1 MKSIIRVSKEE
12 SLIKSILFLDIKLT
26 KNDFY
31 KINFE
36 KLVFIL
42 SSHLML
48 PAFYYCCKKKNLLV
62 YLPEDLSSYLSEI
75 YNINKERNKKLLVEM
90 KIISKFLDNSGI
102 NHLFLKGA
110 SLIYQKIYEDLGER
124 MIGDID
130 ILIKRSDRKDVIKL
144 LNLNNY
150 KSSFIYK
157 SWKANVDP
165 NFINNNKLFA
175 IDLHSG
181 LLPFNYSYLMD
192 DKMILNE
199 NKETANKFLETKD
212 EILYTIYNYSVSD
225 YAYLRANY
233 SYRKLYDIK
242 KLTKNF
248 KFKEF
253 PKDKFMLDFFMK
265 AKLLGLFK
273 NMKLDL
279 NYYNPIMLYRFLLK
293 KKIKPYFYIDNYICS
308 FYIFIKLLKNRL
320 REIIMNKDY
329 LKSVTDKIFK
339 KNKRNYE

>member
-1 MKSIIRVSKEE
+1 MKSIIRVSREE
-12 SLIKSILFLDIKLT
+12 SLIKYFILGYKLT

-75 YNINKERNKKLLVEM
+75 YNINKERNKKLLIEM

-102 NHLFLKGA
+102 NHKFLKGA

-192 DKMILNE
+192 DKMILNQ
-199 NKETANKFLETKD
+199 NKETVNKFLETKD

-225 YAYLRANY
+225 YIGANY
-233 SYRKLYDIK
+233 SYR
-242 KLTKNF
+242 
-248 KFKEF
+248 
-253 PKDKFMLDFFMK
+253 
-265 AKLLGLFK
+265 
-273 NMKLDL
+273 
-279 NYYNPIMLYRFLLK
+279 NYMI
-293 KKIKPYFYIDNYICS
+293 
-308 FYIFIKLLKNRL
+308 
-320 REIIMNKDY
+320 
-329 LKSVTDKIFK
+329 
-339 KNKRNYE
+339 